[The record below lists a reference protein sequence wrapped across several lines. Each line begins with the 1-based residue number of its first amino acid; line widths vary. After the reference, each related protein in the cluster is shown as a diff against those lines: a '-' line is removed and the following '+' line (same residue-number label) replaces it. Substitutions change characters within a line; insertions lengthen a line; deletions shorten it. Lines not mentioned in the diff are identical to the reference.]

1 MIYTTEIC
9 IYKIMINT
17 TSRTVLFPSWD
28 PAGREDVSPG
38 YFDVAEVPASRY
50 RSDSSRSLHSLRYRL
65 YSNQSKQSL
74 GDPRELVDFGDM
86 FHQASEPG
94 IYDRVPASCTT
105 CASSPRSG
113 IQTFCPVLRGSNS
126 ITLWCLVIVT
136 LNSVFVL
143 FLSLS

>member
-9 IYKIMINT
+9 IHKTMINT

-28 PAGREDVSPG
+28 PAGREDVSPD

-50 RSDSSRSLHSLRYRL
+50 RSDSFRSLRSLRYRL
-65 YSNQSKQSL
+65 YSINRIRVWEIHESSSISAICSIRRL
-74 GDPRELVDFGDM
+74 NLVLPSACFSHYVCLFTTIWNPDCL
-86 FHQASEPG
+86 
-94 IYDRVPASCTT
+94 SCLKRFQLDH
-105 CASSPRSG
+105 S
-113 IQTFCPVLRGSNS
+113 VV
-126 ITLWCLVIVT
+126 LVIVT